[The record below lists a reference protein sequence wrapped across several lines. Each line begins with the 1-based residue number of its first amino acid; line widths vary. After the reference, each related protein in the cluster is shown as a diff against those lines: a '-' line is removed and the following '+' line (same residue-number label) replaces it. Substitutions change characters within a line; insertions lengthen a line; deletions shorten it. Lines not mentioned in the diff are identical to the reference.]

1 MVRQS
6 QFSVEVVSNFLNAL
20 IDEKINL
27 DSLIDSKIVDKF
39 EDSLFTKGKT
49 YDVKTN
55 ENVEIIFDKEIFS
68 IMNEKQKEII
78 IDLNRS
84 N

>member
-55 ENVEIIFDKEIFS
+55 ENVEIIFHLI
-68 IMNEKQKEII
+68 
-78 IDLNRS
+78 
-84 N
+84 